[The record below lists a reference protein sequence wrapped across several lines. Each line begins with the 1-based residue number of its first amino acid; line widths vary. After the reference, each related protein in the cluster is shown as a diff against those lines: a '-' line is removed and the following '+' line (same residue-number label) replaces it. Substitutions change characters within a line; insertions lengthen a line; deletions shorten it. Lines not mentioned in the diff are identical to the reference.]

1 MTFPLSP
8 GSRDVTSP
16 DAALLDRVAA
26 GDEEALGMLMARH
39 APSLMRYA
47 SHFLGSA
54 DDADDVLQEVFLRA
68 ERAIR
73 GGQRPEQLAA
83 WLYRITV
90 NRCRTARRRW
100 WFLRRSPAPE
110 SVLAAQEASGG
121 PDGWIWR
128 EEIAAALATLTPSLR
143 EAFLLKHVEG
153 FSYEEMAEAT
163 GASQPALK
171 MRVSRA
177 CEQLRGRLAE
187 VVR

>member
-1 MTFPLSP
+1 MTFGPAA
-8 GSRDVTSP
+8 GSWDVTSP

-26 GDEEALGMLMARH
+26 GDEEALGMLMARF

-47 SHFLGSA
+47 THFLGSA

-68 ERAIR
+68 EGAIR
-73 GGQRPEQLAA
+73 RGQRPDQLPA

-100 WFLRRSPAPE
+100 WSLMRSPAPE
-110 SVLAAQEASGG
+110 GILAAQEAGGG

-128 EEIAAALATLTPSLR
+128 EEIAIALAALTPPLR

-153 FSYEEMAEAT
+153 FSYEEMAAAT